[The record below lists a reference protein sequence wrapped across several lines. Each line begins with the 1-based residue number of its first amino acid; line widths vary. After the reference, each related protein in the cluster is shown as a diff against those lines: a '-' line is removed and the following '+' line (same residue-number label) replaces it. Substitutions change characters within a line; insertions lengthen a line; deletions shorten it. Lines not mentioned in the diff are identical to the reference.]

1 MCLCFIIVIL
11 FTVLQVPVLE
21 QFIQYVNCNT
31 HYVIACV
38 CVYIYIYNMS
48 VNGICTCM

>member
-38 CVYIYIYNMS
+38 YNMS
-48 VNGICTCM
+48 VNVNGMCTCM